1 MSQYSK
7 QVKQQVA
14 AYDRNFST
22 TLNNNYKNAFLQCK
36 RSGSENTCNEMTR
49 EVNKVE
55 DTLKKIKALELEVS
69 LKVNKNKKQIN
80 NEKSKFQAKKTQ
92 LQNKIS
98 EQKNIDNVGNAAS
111 TLRNDTKS
119 TLYIE
124 YFYLAFYIFS
134 MLVFTFILKKFKYSW
149 KQIISFL
156 VSLFILVYF
165 AV

>member
-7 QVKQQVA
+7 QVRQQVD

-36 RSGSENTCNEMTR
+36 RSGNENTCNEMTR

-55 DTLKKIKALELEVS
+55 DTLKKLKALELEVS
-69 LKVNKNKKQIN
+69 LKVNKNKKQLN
-80 NEKSKFQAKKTQ
+80 SEKKNFQAKKNM
-92 LQNKIS
+92 LQNKLS
-98 EQKNIDNVGNAAS
+98 AQQNIGNVGSAS
-111 TLRNDTKS
+111 ATLRSDTKS
-119 TLYIE
+119 SMYIT

-149 KQIISFL
+149 LQIVSYL
-156 VSLFILVYF
+156 VSLFILIYF